1 MESESQTTQGAKNK
15 SQMEVGNLG
24 METGEIPVDDDEFQL
39 EDDSE
44 EEPVQEDDDDYADA
58 DQSERHN
65 VADLGLN
72 SDGYGAEMLTETA
85 DDHQYTSEEHGYTDD
100 QFNQT
105 STDQHRLT

>member
-1 MESESQTTQGAKNK
+1 M
-15 SQMEVGNLG
+15 
-24 METGEIPVDDDEFQL
+24 
-39 EDDSE
+39 
-44 EEPVQEDDDDYADA
+44 
-58 DQSERHN
+58 
-65 VADLGLN
+65 ADLGLN